1 MGIDAGDYNGDGLM
15 DIFVTNFSE
24 ETNNLYRNNGDGTF
38 TDTIYEVNLGDLT
51 YLPVGFGTG
60 FFDYDNDSDLDIF
73 VANGHVT
80 EHIHL
85 RSDLLTY
92 GQRNQLFQNDGRG
105 KFVQMSPE
113 LEKEFLTEE
122 EISRGSIFADYDN
135 DGDVDLLVTQLN
147 QPIKLY
153 RNQASNR
160 EKSNNWLQIKVGGV
174 RSNRNGFGAKVTLL
188 VGNLSLTK
196 ETRSSSG
203 YLSSHDPRLA
213 FGIGQYQK
221 IESLTI
227 HWPSGTVQ
235 RLENISVNQQITVV
249 EEVPQ

>member
-1 MGIDAGDYNGDGLM
+1 MRKG
-15 DIFVTNFSE
+15 
-24 ETNNLYRNNGDGTF
+24 
-38 TDTIYEVNLGDLT
+38 
-51 YLPVGFGTG
+51 
-60 FFDYDNDSDLDIF
+60 
-73 VANGHVT
+73 
-80 EHIHL
+80 
-85 RSDLLTY
+85 
-92 GQRNQLFQNDGRG
+92 
-105 KFVQMSPE
+105 
-113 LEKEFLTEE
+113 FLTEE

-174 RSNRNGFGAKVTLL
+174 RSNRNGFGAKVTLQ